1 MGESDAVRSAVNNP
15 VLRAAYVRRLR
26 AERAIREAWFEMLR
40 FSYQTESDETGFGAV
55 LAAVRFG
62 HNTFPRLEP
71 ICGD

>member
-1 MGESDAVRSAVNNP
+1 MGESDAVRSAVNNQ
-15 VLRAAYVRRLR
+15 VLMAAYVRRL
-26 AERAIREAWFEMLR
+26 W
-40 FSYQTESDETGFGAV
+40 FSYQTESDETGSGAV